1 MSVRRSHLNGV
12 VEIELRSFADDRGRF
27 MELYREDRYRE
38 LGIDLPFV
46 QDNFSVSKRHV
57 LRGLHYQIEQP
68 QGKLVTVLRGAVLDV
83 VVDLRRSS
91 PTFGQ
96 SDRFELSEQN
106 CRQLYVPP
114 GFAHGFVTLEEENVV
129 MYKCT
134 DLYSPPHER
143 TLIWND
149 PALGIEWPTSAPLV
163 SPKDAL
169 GKTLAEAETFA

>member
-1 MSVRRSHLNGV
+1 MSVRRSHLDGV

-38 LGIDLPFV
+38 AGVDLPFV

-57 LRGLHYQIEQP
+57 LRGLHYQIVQP

-96 SDRFELSEQN
+96 FDSFELSEQN
-106 CRQLYVPP
+106 CR
-114 GFAHGFVTLEEENVV
+114 
-129 MYKCT
+129 
-134 DLYSPPHER
+134 
-143 TLIWND
+143 
-149 PALGIEWPTSAPLV
+149 
-163 SPKDAL
+163 
-169 GKTLAEAETFA
+169 